1 MKHLLSILALL
12 LILFSSVDSKAQLK
26 ELIVGVDGFTCSLCA
41 KGVEG
46 QFKALD
52 FVSDVK
58 TALKNTTFTI
68 TLKEKSQV
76 NLKDI
81 REAVTDGG
89 FTVRDIVIEGNGKIS
104 SAGNG
109 SYTVTTS
116 NSSDL
121 KLNGVREE
129 LLMDDNVNFKGK
141 LSEDVKSVT
150 ITEIR
155 KI

>member
-1 MKHLLSILALL
+1 MKNLLSVISIF
-12 LILFSSVDSKAQLK
+12 LIFFSSIDSKAQLK
-26 ELIVGVDGFTCSLCA
+26 EIILGVDGFTCSLCA

-52 FVSDVK
+52 FVRSVK
-58 TALKNTTFTI
+58 TDLKNTQFTI
-68 TLKEKSQV
+68 ALNDNSTV

-89 FTVRDIVIEGNGKIS
+89 FTVREIIVEGNGKIS
-104 SAGNG
+104 SIENGAYSVITGN
-109 SYTVTTS
+109 SAV
-116 NSSDL
+116 L
-121 KLNGVREE
+121 KLHSVKEE
-129 LLMDDNVNFKGK
+129 FLMDDNVNFKGK
-141 LSEDVKSVT
+141 LYEDAKSVT